1 MSCYGWIQWDSEQEL
16 ELEEKWQLLYDKGLE
31 QHIKMADLPVEF
43 EQKLQAEVQAG
54 DSYLSGESRALQH
67 TWPFSAVSV
76 GGREE

>member
-1 MSCYGWIQWDSEQEL
+1 
-16 ELEEKWQLLYDKGLE
+16 
-31 QHIKMADLPVEF
+31 MADLPVEF

-76 GGREE
+76 GGAEE